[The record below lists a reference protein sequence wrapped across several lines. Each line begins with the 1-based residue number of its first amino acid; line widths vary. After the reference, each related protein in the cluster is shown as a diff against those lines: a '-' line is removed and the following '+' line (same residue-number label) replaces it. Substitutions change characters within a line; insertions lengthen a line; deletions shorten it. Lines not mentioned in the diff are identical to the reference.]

1 MKNLNTIAGFE
12 NVMDGYFYDGELIY
26 RTNLKGETK
35 RLYFYDGLTIDESGK
50 VQRLTRKDKMFLFK
64 TDDEEGFLMGLDEA
78 MAILESQDTSWD
90 ARNFVQ
96 MNLLEGLATLDECYF
111 YNLYSS
117 KVFMKDG
124 DDYELFYAQDG
135 VYKLTS
141 WEGEQALT
149 ITLTPSDLQSLAE
162 AYMSNNC

>member
-78 MAILESQDTSWD
+78 MALIEKHNLEWDTE
-90 ARNFVQ
+90 NLVQ
-96 MNLLEGLATLDECYF
+96 LNKLEGLENLDESYF
-111 YNLYSS
+111 YNMYTSTLL
-117 KVFMKDG
+117 MKDG
-124 DDYELFYAQDG
+124 DEYEVLYKNGCNYA
-135 VYKLTS
+135 LTS